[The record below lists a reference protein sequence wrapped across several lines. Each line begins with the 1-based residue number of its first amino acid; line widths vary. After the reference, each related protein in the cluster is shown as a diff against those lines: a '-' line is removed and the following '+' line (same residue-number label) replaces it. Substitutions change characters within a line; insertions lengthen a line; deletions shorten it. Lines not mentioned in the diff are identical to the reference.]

1 MNALFR
7 LTHYVYFDAI
17 IEKDCAREIL
27 AFGWR
32 GIRKKEL
39 GPQYKYA
46 KLIDVIVERRGG
58 AAVWT
63 FLII

>member
-46 KLIDVIVERRGG
+46 KLIDVIH
-58 AAVWT
+58 T
-63 FLII
+63 

>member
-7 LTHYVYFDAI
+7 LTHYVYFSAV

-32 GIRKKEL
+32 GIRKEEL
-39 GPQYKYA
+39 GPEYKYA

-58 AAVWT
+58 RL
-63 FLII
+63 FELS